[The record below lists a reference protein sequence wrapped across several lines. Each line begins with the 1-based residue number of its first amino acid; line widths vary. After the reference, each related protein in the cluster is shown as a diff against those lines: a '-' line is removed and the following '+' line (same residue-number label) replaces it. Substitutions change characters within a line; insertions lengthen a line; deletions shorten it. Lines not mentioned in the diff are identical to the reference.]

1 MYRKSLLAG
10 LSAGVI
16 LAGVTG
22 CAHSEPRYGVCRAQI
37 IDFVQHRLGQTP
49 TRIEFQSYSER
60 TPPRSPFDPGSAL
73 VYVKE
78 CSGFHAFEVRGTMDL
93 CEHIPHYGTS
103 TGSYVRYEG
112 AFEGCKAG

>member
-1 MYRKSLLAG
+1 MRSKILAAG
-10 LSAGVI
+10 LV
-16 LAGVTG
+16 LAGVAA
-22 CAHSEPRYGVCRAQI
+22 CAQSEPRYGVCRQQI
-37 IDFVQHRLGQTP
+37 TDFVQQQLGQTP
-49 TRIEFQSYSER
+49 VRIEFQSYAER

-103 TGSYVRYEG
+103 SGSYVRYEG
-112 AFEGCKAG
+112 AFEGCKKD